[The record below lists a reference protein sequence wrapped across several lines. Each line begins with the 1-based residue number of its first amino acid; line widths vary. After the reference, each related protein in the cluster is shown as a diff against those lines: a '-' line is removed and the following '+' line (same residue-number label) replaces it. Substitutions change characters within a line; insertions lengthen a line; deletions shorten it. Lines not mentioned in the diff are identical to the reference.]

1 MGNFKNLY
9 VFFTTDNRSG
19 WKTKPKSLQ
28 DKFPEIYEKIILFSE
43 KYNLNGLPF
52 KQQIW
57 HLIKNK
63 KNIPKCEICEKELSF
78 KRSITEGYGEYCSK
92 RCANESPKRQEKIIM
107 TMQKKY
113 GTNYYTETKEFKY
126 KSQKTLIEKYGVDN
140 PMKVKEFHDKL
151 IKKCREKH
159 GTDYPL
165 QSPKVKEKIKNKIM
179 EKYGVP
185 YSFLTKKSIKR
196 SEKIKRDKFINK
208 YSTLEIITIHKNDIK
223 IKCDKCNDEYTINR
237 SVLWN
242 RDFLNV
248 EPCTNCNPVDKRTS
262 YSENEVKTFISQLN
276 IPYKENDRTII
287 KPKEI
292 DITIPT
298 KKIGIEYNGLIWHSE
313 LFVDDN
319 YHITKYEMAKQQDYH
334 LIQIF
339 EDEWTT
345 KKEICKSIIKNT
357 LGLNNKIG
365 ARKCTMKEI
374 SPKVSAKFFNNNHI
388 QGNGGSSVRIG
399 LYYKETL
406 VGVMTFGKNR
416 RVTGNKHKEGTWE
429 LIRYANILNTSI
441 IGGASRL
448 FKYFVKTYK
457 PQHIVSYCD
466 KRWFTGTMYEKLGFD
481 KISETKPNYWYINRN
496 KRMHRFNF
504 RKDVLIKEGFDKNK
518 TEKEIMMERKI
529 YRIYDCGN
537 KKYEISTF

>member
-43 KYNLNGLPF
+43 KYKLNRLPF

-57 HLIKNK
+57 HFIKNK
-63 KNIPKCEICEKELSF
+63 KNIPKCEICEKDLSF

-92 RCANESPKRQEKIIM
+92 RCTNESPKRQEKIKM
-107 TMQKKY
+107 TIQKKY
-113 GTNYYTETKEFKY
+113 GTNYYTETEEFKN

-151 IKKCREKH
+151 IKKCRKKH

-165 QSPKVKEKIKNKIM
+165 QASTVKDKIKNKMI

-185 YSFLTKKSIKR
+185 YSFLTKKSIKK
-196 SEKIKRDKFINK
+196 SEKTKRDKFINK
-208 YSTLEIITIHKNDIK
+208 YSTLNIMTINKNDIK
-223 IKCDKCNDEYTINR
+223 IKCDKCDDEYTINR

-248 EPCTNCNPVDKRTS
+248 EPCTNCNPVDKQTS

-313 LFVDDN
+313 LFVDDK
-319 YHITKYEMAKQQDYH
+319 YHITKHEMAKQQDYH

-345 KKEICKSIIKNT
+345 KKEICKSIIRNT

-365 ARKCTMKEI
+365 ARKCTIKEI
-374 SPKVSAKFFNNNHI
+374 NSKVSAKFFNHNHI

-406 VGVMTFGKNR
+406 VAVMTFGKNR

-429 LIRYANILNTSI
+429 LIRYANILNTNI
-441 IGGASRL
+441 IGGASKL
-448 FKYFVKTYK
+448 FKYFVNTYE
-457 PQHIVSYCD
+457 PQHIISYCD

-481 KISETKPNYWYINRN
+481 KTSETKPNYWYINRN

-504 RKDVLIKEGFDKNK
+504 RKDVLIKEGFDENK

-537 KKYEISTF
+537 IKYEISTF